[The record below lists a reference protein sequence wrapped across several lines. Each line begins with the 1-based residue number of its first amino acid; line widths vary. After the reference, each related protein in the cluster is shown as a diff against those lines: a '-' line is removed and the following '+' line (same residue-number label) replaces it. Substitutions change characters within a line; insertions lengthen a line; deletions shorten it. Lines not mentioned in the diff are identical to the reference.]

1 MAISSS
7 LTSTW
12 SSPTDWPVNAVWFPV
27 RLTGT
32 GSIEFRFA
40 PVQPS
45 SNAAGVPIEAG
56 THYLGTPFLGHV
68 PWFRVTSGFA
78 TLYYESDSGLP
89 MDVDVVGNAYDDGTV
104 DTFTQTDLIQVGFDD
119 SASTATEYAAYL
131 ITAAAAGLSAIAG
144 VYKAALTLSMSRMTS
159 SRTLRVYGLEY
170 ASSQAS
176 SVTSLTALQG
186 LTKTTAYSEAT
197 TVAGAQFLV
206 LDITTIV
213 EELQG
218 VSSWGTSSPIQLM
231 IEDTGTAATG
241 LNTLAA
247 IDTGDIATTKVTILM
262 DDGSELGTGVGGIP

>member
-27 RLTGT
+27 RLTGA
-32 GSIEFRFA
+32 GSVEFRFA
-40 PVQPS
+40 PLQPS
-45 SNAAGVPIEAG
+45 SNAAGIPIEAG

-68 PWFRVTSGFA
+68 PWFRVTSGAA

-89 MDVDVVGNAYDDGTV
+89 MDVGAVGNAYDDGTV
-104 DTFTQTDLIQVGFDD
+104 DTFTQTDLISVGFDD

-131 ITAAAAGLSAIAG
+131 ITAAAGLSSIAG
-144 VYKAALTLSMSRMTS
+144 VYKAALTLSMASMVS

-170 ASSQAS
+170 ATSQAS

-186 LTKTTAYSEAT
+186 LTKTAAYAEAT
-197 TVAGAQFLV
+197 TSAGARVLV
-206 LDITTIV
+206 LDITAII

-218 VSSWGTSSPIQLM
+218 VGSWSTTSPIQLY
-231 IEDTGTAATG
+231 IEDTGAAATG
-241 LNTLAA
+241 LDTLAV
-247 IDTGDIATTKVTILM
+247 IDAGDTTTTKVTILM
-262 DDGSELGTGVGGIP
+262 DDGSELGTGVGEIP

>member
-32 GSIEFRFA
+32 GSIEFRFS

-45 SNAAGVPIEAG
+45 SNAAGAPIEAG

-68 PWFRVTSGFA
+68 PWFRVTSGTA

-89 MDVDVVGNAYDDGTV
+89 MDVDTVGNAYDDGTV
-104 DTFTQTDLIQVGFDD
+104 DTFTQTDLISVGFDD

-131 ITAAAAGLSAIAG
+131 ITAAAAGLSSIAG

-186 LTKTTAYSEAT
+186 LTKTTAYAEAT
-197 TVAGAQFLV
+197 TSAGAQFLV

-247 IDTGDIATTKVTILM
+247 IDAGDIATTKVTILM

>member
-1 MAISSS
+1 MASISLS
-7 LTSTW
+7 STW
-12 SSPTDWPVNAVWFPV
+12 QSATDWPANAAWFPV

-32 GSIEFRFA
+32 GSVEFRFA

-45 SNAAGVPIEAG
+45 SNAAGIPIDAG

-68 PWFRVTSGFA
+68 PWFRVTSGTA

-89 MDVDVVGNAYDDGTV
+89 MDVDVVGHAYDDGTV
-104 DTFTQTDLIQVGFDD
+104 DTFAQTDLISVGFDD
-119 SASTATEYAAYL
+119 SASTATEYAGFL
-131 ITAAAAGLSAIAG
+131 ITPAAGLSSIAG
-144 VYKAALTLSMSRMTS
+144 VYKAALTLSMSSMVS

-186 LTKTTAYSEAT
+186 LTKTTAYAEAVT
-197 TVAGAQFLV
+197 AAGARVLV
-206 LDITTIV
+206 LDITTII

-218 VSSWGTSSPIQLM
+218 VSSWSTSSPIQLM

-241 LNTLAA
+241 LDTLAA
-247 IDTGDIATTKVTILM
+247 IDAGDTTTTKVAILM
-262 DDGSELGTGVGGIP
+262 DDGSELGTGVGEIP